1 MNAIR
6 IALTGSLEVLES
18 DYVRTREDLT
28 ATMGAIFERYIAK
41 ELEALIKPAYAL
53 EDAAE
58 ANRDLDSRKSI
69 GNLLLSVGG

>member
-6 IALTGSLEVLES
+6 ITLTGGLEVLES
-18 DYVRTREDLT
+18 DYVRAREDLT

-41 ELEALIKPAYAL
+41 ELEVLIKPAYAL

-58 ANRDLDSRKSI
+58 ANRYLESHKST
-69 GNLLLSVGG
+69 GKLLLSVGG